1 MLNDIL
7 HGVLDILHD
16 DSDGDNL
23 QCCFFPFFQLWLD
36 LFSDSAC
43 ILQGKFSC
51 DCILQGKMGCT
62 QLAINVPV
70 LPLRHMQPPKKTLA
84 EG

>member
-1 MLNDIL
+1 MGSWIYYMM
-7 HGVLDILHD
+7 
-16 DSDGDNL
+16 NL
-23 QCCFFPFFQLWLD
+23 MATISNVVFFLFFQLWLD

-43 ILQGKFSC
+43 ILQGKLSC

-70 LPLRHMQPPKKTLA
+70 LPLRHMQPPKKH
-84 EG
+84 